1 MSPLEIGSALA
12 SLVVIDLVLSG
23 DNALVIG
30 MAAHRLPPRQRRT
43 AIVLGGVGAVGL
55 RALLSAVTTLL
66 LLIPA
71 LKLVGGGLL
80 AWIAF
85 KLLKQDEEA
94 SEGVAAGANL
104 WDALRTIIAAD
115 FIMSLDNVL
124 AIGGAAHGNV
134 PLLVIGLALS
144 MPLVLFSGGVFA
156 ELINRFG
163 WLAYVGAAVIA
174 YTAGQLLVEDPIVHG
189 LLEHLPFLQFVV
201 PPLVVALVLPS
212 AYWFHRRRVS
222 RPSLERTG

>member
-85 KLLKQDEEA
+85 KLLKQD
-94 SEGVAAGANL
+94 
-104 WDALRTIIAAD
+104 
-115 FIMSLDNVL
+115 
-124 AIGGAAHGNV
+124 
-134 PLLVIGLALS
+134 
-144 MPLVLFSGGVFA
+144 
-156 ELINRFG
+156 
-163 WLAYVGAAVIA
+163 
-174 YTAGQLLVEDPIVHG
+174 
-189 LLEHLPFLQFVV
+189 
-201 PPLVVALVLPS
+201 
-212 AYWFHRRRVS
+212 
-222 RPSLERTG
+222 